1 MNNADTT
8 VFISDADQYV
18 FGQGTHYDIYKKLGA
33 HFCKKG
39 KKEILEKMS
48 LSRYNVYS
56 HIFISLHLLFC
67 LLTDFCVFCIHI
79 VCFVNLKIFM
89 TFQKDLKLL

>member
-39 KKEILEKMS
+39 KKDGVFLLYGHQMQEKYM
-48 LSRYNVYS
+48 
-56 HIFISLHLLFC
+56 
-67 LLTDFCVFCIHI
+67 
-79 VCFVNLKIFM
+79 
-89 TFQKDLKLL
+89 